1 MVFIYS
7 IRKCR
12 TQFESGLVDVVWY
25 SLHESES
32 IEDSSLST
40 RETGRRRNA
49 DDRDEELAGTE
60 STSKSTAL
68 EATSRGSA
76 DGVLVLLVAASMAFA
91 CGGSSDDPTP
101 PPEESDIWD
110 KMNWDQG
117 SWGLHRVSAA
127 DTLG

>member
-1 MVFIYS
+1 MKANRSKAAAF
-7 IRKCR
+7 RHEKPDEGE
-12 TQFESGLVDVVWY
+12 TQM
-25 SLHESES
+25 
-32 IEDSSLST
+32 IEMKNSP
-40 RETGRRRNA
+40 GRSRPQR
-49 DDRDEELAGTE
+49 
-60 STSKSTAL
+60 AL
-68 EATSRGSA
+68 RLKPRAVGRQT
-76 DGVLVLLVAASMAFA
+76 GVLVLLVAASMAFA

>member
-1 MVFIYS
+1 
-7 IRKCR
+7 
-12 TQFESGLVDVVWY
+12 
-25 SLHESES
+25 
-32 IEDSSLST
+32 
-40 RETGRRRNA
+40 
-49 DDRDEELAGTE
+49 
-60 STSKSTAL
+60 
-68 EATSRGSA
+68 
-76 DGVLVLLVAASMAFA
+76 VLVLLVAASMAFA